1 MELEYDPLVCFGRHL
16 AATRRNAGVSQ
27 EALAYDSGMSRSY
40 LSEIERGLRNVALR
54 NICVLAE
61 TLRVPPSALL
71 EFDRTPSADKA
82 RRSPKQRS
90 GARLGDEVATKG
102 GRTGLERGKK
112 GRAG

>member
-16 AATRRNAGVSQ
+16 AAMRRNAGVSQ

-40 LSEIERGLRNVALR
+40 LSEVERGLRNVALR

-90 GARLGDEVATKG
+90 GARLDDEVPTKG
-102 GRTGLERGKK
+102 GRTALERGKK

>member
-16 AATRRNAGVSQ
+16 AAMRRNVGVSQ

-40 LSEIERGLRNVALR
+40 LSEVERGLRNVALR

-61 TLRVPPSALL
+61 TLKVPPSALM
-71 EFDRTPSADKA
+71 EFDRTPVADTA
-82 RRSPKQRS
+82 RRSPRQRS
-90 GARLGDEVATKG
+90 GARLDDAEPRKG
-102 GRTGLERGKK
+102 GRTVPGRGRK